1 MTPIDQCHFTSLQG
15 ECSYVSLRDI
25 DRAMI
30 VFKFFYAKL
39 GGTFGRQVNEV
50 VSSKTHKFVAKVLQI
65 IMDILRHEI

>member
-1 MTPIDQCHFTSLQG
+1 MAPIDQCHFALLQG

-39 GGTFGRQVNEV
+39 GGTFGRQINET
-50 VSSKTHKFVAKVLQI
+50 VSFKTRKSVAKVLQ
-65 IMDILRHEI
+65 L